1 LETVEIIKSGLT
13 EYSKTWELQKNLLRE
28 VTQKRNKHYIILT
41 EHKPVITMG
50 RGGDLKNLLYKPEFL
65 HSKGIQ
71 FLEIDRGGD
80 ITFHGP
86 GQIVGYPILN
96 LEKFKKDIHWYMR
109 TLEEVIIKTLNHF
122 SIPAER
128 IKGHT
133 GVWINNEK
141 ICAIGLKVSRWVTM
155 HGFALNVNVALNY
168 YNYIIPCGIYDR
180 GVTSISEQLK
190 TKMSVEIVNEIVIK
204 NFAKV
209 FRVKL
214 N

>member
-1 LETVEIIKSGLT
+1 METVELIKSSIT
-13 EYSKTWELQKNLLRE
+13 EYSKTWELQKKLLNE
-28 VTQKRNKHYIILT
+28 VTQKGNKHYIILT
-41 EHKPVITMG
+41 EHQPVITLG
-50 RGGDLKNLLYKPEFL
+50 KGGDLKNLLYKPEYL

-71 FLEIDRGGD
+71 FFDIDRGGD

-86 GQIVGYPILN
+86 GQLVGYPILN

-109 TLEEVIIKTLNHF
+109 TLEEVIIQTLKHF
-122 SIPAER
+122 SISTQR
-128 IKGHT
+128 IKGLT
-133 GVWINNEK
+133 GVWINNKK

-168 YNYIIPCGIYDR
+168 YNYIVPCGINDK

-190 TKMSVEIVNEIVIK
+190 TRISVETVNEIVIK

-209 FRVKL
+209 FNVKL